1 MSSTVLFRRGRVI
14 DPRNGVDGVRD
25 VLVRDGKVVEVSES
39 LLPVPSSA
47 EVVDATGK
55 WVLPGFIDLHV
66 HLREPGEE
74 GKETVLTGCRAA
86 VAGGFTAVVA
96 MPNTKVVN
104 DNAMVT
110 ELVLNRARAA
120 GLCHVYPAG
129 AITKGLKGE
138 ELAEMGELV
147 FAGCVAITDDGR
159 PVMNASLMRRT
170 LQYATQFDVPVMV
183 HEEDL
188 TLSAGGAMHEG
199 TTSTRL
205 GLRGIPAS
213 AEVAMV
219 ARDLV
224 LLEETKGRLHVAH
237 VSCEGSVR
245 LIREA
250 KRSGLRVTC
259 EVAPHHFILDD
270 RAVGDYDT
278 HAKMAPPL
286 RADTDVQ
293 ALREALVDGTVDAI
307 ATDHAPHGVLDKQ
320 VEFEKGI
327 NGIVGLETAL
337 GLTLELVH
345 AGVLTA
351 NRAVELLTHG
361 PAKAF
366 GLPGGH
372 LAPGAPA
379 DVTVVDPDAEWTVDA
394 HQFHS
399 RSRNT
404 PFHGRKQKGRV
415 IQTWVA
421 GHKVF
426 DKGQVGQS
434 KESR

>member
-1 MSSTVLFRRGRVI
+1 MSATVLFRRGRVI

-25 VLVRDGKVVEVSES
+25 VLVQDGKVAQVSDAPLS
-39 LLPVPSSA
+39 APAGA
-47 EVVDATGK
+47 EVVDADGK

-104 DNAMVT
+104 DSGLVT
-110 ELVLNRARAA
+110 ELVLSRARAA
-120 GLCHVYPAG
+120 NLCHVYPAG

-138 ELAEMGELV
+138 ELAETGELISS
-147 FAGCVAITDDGR
+147 GCVAITDDGR
-159 PVMNASLMRRT
+159 PVMNAALMRRA
-170 LQYATQFDVPVMV
+170 LQYATQFGVPVMV

-199 TTSTRL
+199 PTSTRL

-224 LLEETKGRLHVAH
+224 LLEETKGRLHIAH

-250 KRSGLRVTC
+250 KRRGLLVTA
-259 EVAPHHFILDD
+259 EVTPHHLILDD

-286 RADTDVQ
+286 RADRDVE
-293 ALREALVDGTVDAI
+293 ALREAIVDGTIDAI

-337 GLTLELVH
+337 GLTMELVH
-345 AGVLTA
+345 AGRLDA
-351 NRAVELLTHG
+351 KRAVELLSHG

-379 DVTVVDPDAEWTVDA
+379 DITVVDPSEEWTVDA
-394 HQFHS
+394 HRFYS

-415 IQTWVA
+415 VQTWVS
-421 GHKVF
+421 GRKVYA
-426 DKGQVGQS
+426 DGQV